1 MASLKR
7 NADALEWLSW
17 LAYDSESIATGLIAM
32 AWLQDGITDVE
43 SDTISYIYW
52 LNDEDDENG
61 LAVMEAVL
69 DFPWIQDDITATEAE
84 FIVSFEYFDHY
95 NEKDAA
101 AVLTMPFLKSLELDD
116 VLAIRGIEELASN
129 EDGDLLQ
136 ALLGHPTLSSG
147 ITGCPDHAGRR
158 CWHHPGSRRS
168 PADAEPRLRR
178 HRSPFQRD

>member
-1 MASLKR
+1 MPWAQDGITETER
-7 NADALEWLSW
+7 DALEWLSW

-95 NEKDAA
+95 NEKDACRS
-101 AVLTMPFLKSLELDD
+101 PHH
-116 VLAIRGIEELASN
+116 
-129 EDGDLLQ
+129 
-136 ALLGHPTLSSG
+136 ALPEIPGT
-147 ITGCPDHAGRR
+147 RR
-158 CWHHPGSRRS
+158 CAGDSRN
-168 PADAEPRLRR
+168 
-178 HRSPFQRD
+178 